1 MHRSVFA
8 FVAVALLG
16 AAAPSIEA
24 QTGLPADTTTVKELT
39 AYFAGQ
45 WSCAGEFANHKP
57 IASDVRFESALDGA
71 FVRYTHADRPPNGF
85 KAQAMWGRGA
95 SPGEVLSVMQDN
107 FGNTRV
113 FRSPG
118 SPGQHSFI
126 RECRPCLRTR
136 RFTSASA
143 TASKIRIAIAWNTG
157 RAAMEAP
164 GDWVIGSSA
173 IGACEGGDVTGT
185 RNWPG

>member
-24 QTGLPADTTTVKELT
+24 QTGLAADTTTVEELT

-45 WSCAGEFANHKP
+45 WSCAGEFASHKP

-85 KAQAMWGRGA
+85 EAQAMWGRGA

-113 FRSPG
+113 FRARGLQDSTL
-118 SPGQHSFI
+118 SF
-126 RECRPCLRTR
+126 ESAGLLADTTFHE
-136 RFTSASA
+136 RFSYRIQGPNRYRMEYRASRDGI
-143 TASKIRIAIAWNTG
+143 TWRL
-157 RAAMEAP
+157 
-164 GDWVIGSSA
+164 GDWLE
-173 IGACEGGDVTGT
+173 CDRRT
-185 RNWPG
+185 